1 MKYTNKLNLPES
13 IVNSCIEYEKPLSD
27 RYSVTELLKSAQEI
41 VLTRRHWENIE
52 IDVSEC
58 INTLFGSAV
67 HKVLEDNTDNTGVET
82 EVKMEYQFGKY
93 NIVGKFDRRNLKEQ
107 LIEDYKTCTVS
118 KISKK
123 DFDNDYKQGMMY
135 AWFTY
140 KTTGVLIRKLK
151 FYNLMKDW
159 SKLKQAAVPNYPP
172 SPIYVWEYEI
182 QDSDYDYINNYIKEK
197 FNEIENFKECT
208 DEERWYTGTKY
219 AVYKKVGDKKAS
231 YVADSE
237 EDAHNYITNKC
248 EGAGEIQVRKGEF
261 IKCKYYCNVS
271 KFCKQYK
278 EENKC

>member
-13 IVNSCIEYEKPLSD
+13 IVKSCVDHEKPLLN
-27 RYSVTELLKSAQEI
+27 RYSVTELLKSPQEI
-41 VLTRRHWENIE
+41 VLTRKHWENIE

-67 HKVLEDNTDNTGVET
+67 HKVLEDNTDNPDIEK

-93 NIVGKFDRRNLKEQ
+93 IIVGKFDRRNLKEQ

-135 AWFTY
+135 ALFTY
-140 KTTGVLIRKLK
+140 KTTGVIIRKLK

-159 SKLKQAAVPNYPP
+159 GKIKCASISSYP
-172 SPIYVWEYEI
+172 SNPIYVWEYDI
-182 QDSDYDYINNYIKEK
+182 KDSDYDFIINYIKEK
-197 FNEIENFKECT
+197 FNDIENFRKCT

-219 AVYKKVGDKKAS
+219 AVYKKVGDKKAIKIC
-231 YVADSE
+231 DTE
-237 EDAHNYITNKC
+237 IEAHEAITELC
-248 EGAGEIQVRKGEF
+248 DGVGEIQVRKGEYL
-261 IKCKYYCNVS
+261 KCKYYCNVC

-278 EENKC
+278 EEVE